1 VTRHITKH
9 VSTTHVQ
16 KKTYNYGYRHGNI
29 HRYTQQHGH
38 STVST
43 RRTKSKHV
51 KVVNIYNH
59 FRKIGVRVVDRG
71 IVYHKLCEYFLF
83 ILTYRIIMNTIPTSD
98 VPNTHSYVNAC
109 HKYWKKHINVQVQ
122 CCDYCSS
129 HHRIRHVFNNIIARE
144 PLGKGIWTGF
154 AAAGYNT
161 TEGW

>member
-1 VTRHITKH
+1 MGTNTGIYIDIHSSMVIAPFQQDVQNLNMLKWLIFTTISVRL
-9 VSTTHVQ
+9 VSELSIVEL
-16 KKTYNYGYRHGNI
+16 YI
-29 HRYTQQHGH
+29 I
-38 STVST
+38 SCVS
-43 RRTKSKHV
+43 
-51 KVVNIYNH
+51 I
-59 FRKIGVRVVDRG
+59 
-71 IVYHKLCEYFLF
+71 FLF

-129 HHRIRHVFNNIIARE
+129 HHRIRHVFNNITARE
-144 PLGKGIWTGF
+144 PQGKGIWTGF